1 MTARERLAP
10 LAARLR
16 AALADEKQRVNL
28 LVCMGLPG
36 LLLLA
41 VSSWLPADSSTQ
53 SSAPAAMTDRT
64 ADYAAELETRLT
76 ALISRVEGA
85 GKTAVMVT
93 LESGSESIYATDTD
107 NDGSSTHVLLGSGGV
122 DGLVETVETPRVLG
136 VAVVCEGGGSAAVQ
150 ILVSALVLDMS
161 GIGSNNITVAKWH
174 RPTRGR
180 NTMKQLSAKLKSRG
194 ATAVVLTLALGAA
207 VYLNWSFSR
216 EAPPSLVVSD
226 TAGGAMETSAQA
238 AEPITDPLVLE
249 TAAGADTQMMS
260 AEESANKNYGEAQLV
275 SVNKDSGT
283 EFFESARL
291 TRSKARDEALD
302 TLKKSLKDTKLTSEE
317 KEQLTTQLSDRISNI
332 TLETKLETLIKSKGF
347 TDCVVNLEGSKANV
361 TVMTE
366 SDALN
371 AEEVTRIRDALL
383 SQCKGLT
390 AQDITI
396 VEVK

>member
-1 MTARERLAP
+1 
-10 LAARLR
+10 
-16 AALADEKQRVNL
+16 
-28 LVCMGLPG
+28 
-36 LLLLA
+36 
-41 VSSWLPADSSTQ
+41 
-53 SSAPAAMTDRT
+53 
-64 ADYAAELETRLT
+64 
-76 ALISRVEGA
+76 
-85 GKTAVMVT
+85 
-93 LESGSESIYATDTD
+93 
-107 NDGSSTHVLLGSGGV
+107 
-122 DGLVETVETPRVLG
+122 
-136 VAVVCEGGGSAAVQ
+136 
-150 ILVSALVLDMS
+150 
-161 GIGSNNITVAKWH
+161 
-174 RPTRGR
+174 
-180 NTMKQLSAKLKSRG
+180 MKQLSAKLKSRG

-226 TAGGAMETSAQA
+226 TAGEAVETS

-249 TAAGADTQMMS
+249 TSAGADTQMMS
-260 AEESANKNYGEAQLV
+260 ADETANKNYGEAQLV